1 LFGSGAINFRSF
13 RTKEASETPDIIT
26 GNNKS
31 NSKACVLIV
40 IELQYPQTHTFD
52 GKYRKNN
59 IGREIRGDPFQ
70 IEIRGWRGSG
80 EMEGK
85 TKKKKKKKKKSPF
98 GMESARE
105 GRRKTEKIG
114 IGIEIGTK
122 LRELRITKRKKKM
135 EDLTQSTSSEILR
148 RKNETKR
155 TTRIRHYGLGS
166 GWKWASLL
174 ELMLPAPH

>member
-1 LFGSGAINFRSF
+1 
-13 RTKEASETPDIIT
+13 
-26 GNNKS
+26 
-31 NSKACVLIV
+31 
-40 IELQYPQTHTFD
+40 
-52 GKYRKNN
+52 
-59 IGREIRGDPFQ
+59 
-70 IEIRGWRGSG
+70 
-80 EMEGK
+80 
-85 TKKKKKKKKKSPF
+85 
-98 GMESARE
+98 MESARE

-174 ELMLPAPH
+174 ELMLPDTPLISKMPKMFLDEFFLYLNTFFLHSNKK